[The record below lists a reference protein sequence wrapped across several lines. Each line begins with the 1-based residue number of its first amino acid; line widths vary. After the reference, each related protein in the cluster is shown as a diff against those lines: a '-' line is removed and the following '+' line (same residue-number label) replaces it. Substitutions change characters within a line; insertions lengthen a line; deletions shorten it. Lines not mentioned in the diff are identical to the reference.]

1 MLSALSNH
9 LRSRRVI
16 LASQSPRRLE
26 LLRDCGLTF
35 EVIPSTFEENL
46 PKERFPTP
54 DLYVIENA
62 KQKALE
68 VLNRVSKDTE
78 AGSKLPMVVIGCD
91 TVVVQDGVIL
101 EKPKDEQDA
110 FNMLTKLSDRPHEV
124 FSGVALFTA
133 ERGADNPHLFFE
145 KTSIVFGPL
154 EPEDIRAYIAT
165 GEPMD
170 KAGAYGLQGRARCFV
185 QEVHGCSNNVIGFP
199 VQRFC
204 QELKALA
211 ANNEL

>member
-1 MLSALSNH
+1 MADK
-9 LRSRRVI
+9 
-16 LASQSPRRLE
+16 RLE
-26 LLRDCGLTF
+26 PLPKSESCIGLTF

-46 PKERFPTP
+46 PKERFLTP
-54 DLYVIENA
+54 DLYVVENA
-62 KQKALE
+62 RQKALE
-68 VLNRVSKDTE
+68 VLNRVSKDE
-78 AGSKLPMVVIGCD
+78 KAGSKLPVVVIGCD

-133 ERGADNPHLFFE
+133 ERGAENPHLFFE

-154 EPEDIRAYIAT
+154 EPEDIRGALRGLSGVDGEDSLKYFATAYIAT

-170 KAGAYGLQGRARCFV
+170 KAGAYGLQG
-185 QEVHGCSNNVIGFP
+185 QT
-199 VQRFC
+199 
-204 QELKALA
+204 
-211 ANNEL
+211 